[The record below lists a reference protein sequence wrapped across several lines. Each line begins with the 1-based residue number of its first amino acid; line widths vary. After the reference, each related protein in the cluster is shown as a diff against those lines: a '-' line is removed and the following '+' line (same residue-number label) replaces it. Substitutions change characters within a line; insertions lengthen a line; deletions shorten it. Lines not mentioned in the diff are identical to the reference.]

1 MKYINLAKKFAVVAL
16 CAAAFTSCDKN
27 DDDAEPIGDR
37 GQTVVKLINGG
48 DPSVILWSVDFVNSP
63 QTLLAADLRRDVPN
77 ETELNKTMTV
87 VIKDDV
93 AAVAAVDPTLVP
105 LPTAYYTIGAATP
118 KVGGQGGTYTITLT
132 PGKFAEQIYITI
144 PDATVM
150 STSTTYG
157 LGFTIT
163 SVDADGKISASKS
176 IVYKIGAKNAYDGVY
191 KVSGVFT
198 HPTTDYAGPFGTPG
212 RGEPLEVDLVTVG
225 ATQVKRVCN
234 QPGWGGYEGFQ
245 FWITSGNDL
254 TGFSNVFPMY
264 DVNPATNV
272 VHVYS
277 TNAANTVTWFDVD
290 SKFIPATHS
299 FTMHYYYNAP
309 TRDIVENWAYL
320 RSR

>member
-1 MKYINLAKKFAVVAL
+1 MKYFNLAKKFAAIALSAVV
-16 CAAAFTSCDKN
+16 FTSCDKV
-27 DDDAEPIGDR
+27 DEAEPMGDR
-37 GQTVVKLINGG
+37 GQTLVKIIGGG
-48 DPSVILWSVDFVNSP
+48 DPAVELWSVDFVNSP
-63 QTLLAADLRRDVPN
+63 QTLLAVDLRRDIPN
-77 ETELNKTMTV
+77 ETELNKTMNV
-87 VIKDDV
+87 VIKDDL
-93 AAVAAVDPTLVP
+93 AAVTAVDPTLVQ

-118 KVGGQGGTYTITLT
+118 KTGGQGGNFNITLA
-132 PGKFAEQIYITI
+132 PGEFSKQIYITI

-157 LGFTIT
+157 LAFTIT
-163 SVDADGKISASKS
+163 SVDAGGKISASKTL
-176 IVYKIGAKNAYDGVY
+176 VYKIGAKNAYDGVY

-212 RGEPLEVDLVTVG
+212 RGEPLEVDLVTIG

-277 TNAANTVTWFDVD
+277 TNPANTVLWFDVD
-290 SKFIPATHS
+290 SKFVPSTHN
-299 FTMHYYYNAP
+299 FNMHYYYNAP
-309 TRDIVENWAYL
+309 TRDIVENWEYL